1 MTLMTENKET
11 RILAL
16 DYGAKRIGVALSDP
30 LMTFAYPHITINND
44 NKIWNELDKL
54 IAEKNISKIIL
65 GYPFRED
72 GKPTALSNEITEF
85 KKKIEKR
92 YNLEV
97 LFWDERYTSSIA
109 TEMMILSNNKKSKRK
124 DKGIVDRNAA
134 AIILQEYLN
143 GLKLKG

>member
-1 MTLMTENKET
+1 MQMSGSNEA

-30 LMTFAYPHITINND
+30 LLTFAYPHITIAND
-44 NKIWNELDKL
+44 DKTWKELDKL
-54 IAEKNISKIIL
+54 ITEKKVSKIIL

-72 GKPTALSNEITEF
+72 GRQSSLSSRINKF
-85 KKKIEKR
+85 KMDLEKR
-92 YNLEV
+92 YKLEV
-97 LFWDERYTSSIA
+97 ILWDERYTSSIA

-124 DKGIVDRNAA
+124 DKGIIDRNAA

-143 GLKLKG
+143 ELKLKD

>member
-30 LMTFAYPHITINND
+30 LKTFAYPHITINND
-44 NKIWNELDKL
+44 SKTWNELDKL
-54 IAEKNISKIIL
+54 ISEKNISRIIL

-72 GKPTALSNEITEF
+72 GKQSSLSSQITKF
-85 KKKIEKR
+85 KKELEKK
-92 YNLEV
+92 YSLEV
-97 LFWDERYTSSIA
+97 ILWDERYTSSIA
-109 TEMMILSNNKKSKRK
+109 TEMMILSNNKKSKRR
-124 DKGIVDRNAA
+124 DKGIIDRNAA

-143 GLKLKG
+143 ELKLKG

>member
-1 MTLMTENKET
+1 MTENKEN

-44 NKIWNELDKL
+44 DKIWNELDR
-54 IAEKNISKIIL
+54 IITEKSISKVIM

-72 GKPTALSNEITEF
+72 GKPPSLSQQIDKF
-85 KKKIEKR
+85 KKQLEVR
-92 YNLEV
+92 YSLEV
-97 LFWDERYTSSIA
+97 LLWDERYTSSIA
-109 TEMMILSNNKKSKRK
+109 TEMMILSNNKRSKRR

>member
-1 MTLMTENKET
+1 MSANKEA

-16 DYGAKRIGVALSDP
+16 DYGAKRIGIALSDP
-30 LMTFAYPHITINND
+30 LLTFAYPHITIAND
-44 NKIWNELDKL
+44 EKTWKELDKL
-54 IAEKNISKIIL
+54 IAEKNVSKIIL

-72 GKPTALSNEITEF
+72 GKEPMLSPNINKF
-85 KKKIEKR
+85 KTDLVKR

-97 LFWDERYTSSIA
+97 ILWDERYTSSIA

-124 DKGIVDRNAA
+124 DKGIIDRNAA

-143 GLKLKG
+143 ELKLKD